1 MKYSALGILGLVLTC
16 HITAPAQTV
25 KSTKAASTKTAT
37 RKKSVSTPAQAEPE
51 PATNTLVV
59 PSWLPPTTPVQ
70 PAATVVTDLLNTK
83 LDIRFDWAKQQL
95 IGVATL
101 TVQPHFYPQSQLV
114 LDAKGFEVKSIRL
127 LTKNNKDKNLN
138 YTYDKRRLTITLDH
152 QYTRTEPYQ
161 VRINYIAKPN
171 ELAAGGSAAI
181 TSDKGLYFIN
191 PLGTDKNKPRQI
203 WTQGE
208 TEANS
213 CWFPTIDKPNQRMT
227 QEITMTV
234 EEQYKTLS
242 NGVLIS
248 SKSNADGTRTDVW
261 KQNLPV
267 APYLTMIAVGD
278 FAIVTDRWHGK
289 AVDYYVEPKFESTAR
304 AVFGRTPEMLEFFS
318 SKLGVEYP
326 WEKYAQ
332 VAVYDFV
339 SGAMENTTAVT
350 HRQEDTQLTQR
361 DLLDRDDDA
370 TIAHEL
376 FHHWF
381 GDYVT
386 CESWSNL
393 PLNESF
399 ADYAQFLWIEHS
411 KGANEAALEQQKG
424 LSQYL
429 YEAQSK
435 REPLIR
441 YRYENRE
448 DMFDSH
454 SYSKGGRVLHM
465 LRKYIGD
472 DAFFAA
478 LNHYLTQNKFSS
490 SEVSKLRVA
499 FEEVTGEDLMWFF
512 DQWFLQRGHPELHVT
527 HGYANGLVNLHIQ
540 QVQDTT
546 FSPVYRLPV
555 TVTVWNNN
563 QPIDHRIT
571 ITKADQTFSLPAS
584 QHPNL
589 VKFDAEGQL
598 LAQVEE
604 GRTQDELLFQYYHAR
619 NYLQKYEAIEQLRT
633 KVGDL
638 TVSGM
643 LRSALN
649 DDFWAV
655 RLNAAEALR
664 KYKGPEGGAIRK
676 ELQRVASKDPK
687 SRVRAAAI
695 TSLASFPNEDF
706 SGVYATALN
715 DSSYLV
721 VGSAIK
727 ALAKNPAANTRE
739 QINSLQETRNGTLLN
754 ALANY
759 YALNG
764 SADQYQWF
772 LRRMA
777 DVSDEDLYQSYFED
791 FANLMLKMPPVE
803 RDKGLQRLE
812 SYARS
817 GSKFYVRL
825 GAYKALGMLAATNS
839 NLKATLR
846 DIREKEKD
854 QQVKAMF
861 TMLQ

>member
-1 MKYSALGILGLVLTC
+1 MKYSVLGILSLVLTC
-16 HITAPAQTV
+16 HITASAQTV
-25 KSTKAASTKTAT
+25 KSTKATSAKTAT
-37 RKKSVSTPAQAEPE
+37 RKKTVAPPAAAAPE
-51 PATNTLVV
+51 PASSAIVV

-70 PAATVVTDLLNTK
+70 PAATILTDLHDTK

-101 TVQPHFYPQSQLV
+101 SVQPHFYPQNQLI
-114 LDAKGFEVKSIRL
+114 LDAKGFDVKNVRL
-127 LTKNNKDKNLN
+127 LVKNKEKNLN
-138 YTYDKRRLTITLDH
+138 YSYDKRKLTINLDH

-161 VRINYIAKPN
+161 VLISYVAKPN
-171 ELAAGGSAAI
+171 ELSVGGSTAI

-191 PLGTDKNKPRQI
+191 PLGTDKTKPRQI

-227 QEITMTV
+227 QEIIMTV
-234 EEQYKTLS
+234 DAQYKTLS
-242 NGVLIS
+242 NGLLVS
-248 SKSNADGTRTDVW
+248 SKTNADGTRTDVW
-261 KQNLPV
+261 KQTLPA
-267 APYLTMIAVGD
+267 APYLTMVAVGD
-278 FAIVTDRWHGK
+278 FAIVSDKWRGK
-289 AVDYYVEPKFESTAR
+289 AVDYYVEPRFESTAR

-318 SKLGVEYP
+318 TKLGVEFP

-399 ADYAQFLWIEHS
+399 ADYAQFLWLEHS
-411 KGANEAALEQQKG
+411 KGVDEAALEQQKG
-424 LSQYL
+424 LNQYL

-441 YRYENRE
+441 YHYENRE

-454 SYSKGGRVLHM
+454 SYSKGGRILHM
-465 LRKYIGD
+465 LRKYVGD
-472 DAFFAA
+472 DAFFTA
-478 LNHYLTQNKFSS
+478 LNRYLTQNKFSS
-490 SEVSKLRVA
+490 SEVSKLRTA

-512 DQWFLQRGHPELHVT
+512 DQWFLQRGHPELHIT
-527 HGYANGLVNLHIQ
+527 HSYANGQVNLHVQ

-563 QPIDHRIT
+563 QTTDHRIVV
-571 ITKADQTFSLPAS
+571 TKANQTFVLPAS
-584 QHPNL
+584 QHPSL
-589 VKFDAEGQL
+589 VKFDSEGQL
-598 LAQVEE
+598 LAQIDEE
-604 GRTQDELLFQYYHAR
+604 HTQDELLFQYAHAR
-619 NYLQKYEAIEQLRT
+619 TYLQKYEAIERLRP

-643 LRSALN
+643 LRNALN
-649 DDFWAV
+649 DNFWAV
-655 RLNAAEALR
+655 RQSAAEALR
-664 KYKGPEGGAIRK
+664 KYKGPEGGAVRK
-676 ELQRVASKDPK
+676 ELQRVALKDQK
-687 SRVRAAAI
+687 SQVRAAALA
-695 TSLASFPNEDF
+695 SLASFPNEDF
-706 SGVYATALN
+706 NGIYSTALN

-721 VGSAIK
+721 VGSAVN
-727 ALAKNPAANTRE
+727 ALAKNPTIAARE
-739 QINSLQETRNGTLLN
+739 RINSLQETRNTTLLV
-754 ALANY
+754 ALAKY

-764 SADQYQWF
+764 TSEQYHWF
-772 LRRMA
+772 LRRMN

-791 FANLMLKMPPVE
+791 FATFMLRMPPVE

-812 SYARS
+812 SYART

-825 GAYKALGMLAATNS
+825 GAYKALAMLADTNP
-839 NLKATLR
+839 NLKVTMR
-846 DIREKEKD
+846 DIRDKEKD

-861 TMLQ
+861 NML